1 MATDAPKITPIM
13 CIAAK
18 AETTTGVAIVVTA
31 AEATLIVFNF
41 SMTPDEPA
49 NERQAMAGKGQLASA
64 PGAQSGKCS
73 FEVELT
79 GAGTTGVPPWAST
92 FLPACDWENTTG
104 TFSPVNGVTT
114 LTIVAYED
122 GLRRQLTGC
131 RGDFTITAVNGQ
143 PGRVKFDFT
152 GKYIDTAVTDVSI
165 LAPTFP
171 TVLAPIF
178 AGGTCTL
185 GSFAPVLSK
194 IMVAAGN
201 VVGLREDA
209 TNTDKSGYK
218 AAFISNR
225 KSTGSMDPEAVAVA
239 TRDWRAILMA
249 RTEEAL
255 SIVIGA
261 SANNIITI
269 AAAKAQT
276 VKTPRGNRN
285 DLMTDEIALQLNST
299 TPFTIAFS

>member
-18 AETTTGVAIVVTA
+18 VETTTGVAIAVTGTDA
-31 AEATLIVFNF
+31 SLIVFNF
-41 SMTPDEPA
+41 SMTPDEPV
-49 NERQAMAGKGQLASA
+49 NERQAMAGKGQLASV
-64 PGAQSGKCS
+64 PGAQGGKCS

-79 GAGTTGVPPWAST
+79 GNGASGLPPWASI
-92 FLPACDWENTTG
+92 FLPACDWENTAG
-104 TFSPVNGVTT
+104 TFSPVNGLVT

-152 GKYIDTAVTDVSI
+152 GKYIDTAVTDVAI

-185 GSFAPVLSK
+185 GAFTPTLSK
-194 IMVAAGN
+194 IMLTAGN
-201 VVGLREDA
+201 NVILREDA
-209 TNTDKSGYK
+209 TNADKSGYK
-218 AAFISNR
+218 AAAIPNR
-225 KSTGSMDPEAVAVA
+225 KPTGSMDPESVAVA
-239 TRDWRAILMA
+239 TRDWRGILMA
-249 RTEEAL
+249 KTEETL
-255 SIVIGA
+255 SLIIGA

-269 AAAKAQT
+269 ASTKVQT
-276 VKTPRGNRN
+276 IKTPRGERN
-285 DLMTDEIALQLNST
+285 GLMTDEIGLQINST
-299 TPFTIAFS
+299 SPFTIAFS